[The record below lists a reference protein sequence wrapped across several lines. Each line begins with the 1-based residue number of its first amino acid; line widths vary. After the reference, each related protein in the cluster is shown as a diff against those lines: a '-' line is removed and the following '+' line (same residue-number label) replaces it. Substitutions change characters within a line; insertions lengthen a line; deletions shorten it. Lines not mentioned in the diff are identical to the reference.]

1 MYSIYEIA
9 ILMKRRSKNIICTIL
24 WISILITPFQFC
36 IGQSSWELN
45 LLRNINPQQPNSGT
59 WKALSTTAKP
69 LSVCLMTAA
78 LLNKDSDTKQKAL
91 EIGGSIFI
99 SAASAT
105 IFKQMVKRDRPAVKY
120 NDIYPDKPDQGYSF
134 PSGHVSVSFAAAASL
149 SIQYKKWYITLPAYL
164 WSTGVAYSRLY
175 LGQHYPT
182 DVLMGAAT
190 GIGSA
195 YLAHWLN
202 KKIFPQKIQ
211 KK

>member
-1 MYSIYEIA
+1 
-9 ILMKRRSKNIICTIL
+9 MKRRSKNIICTIL

-45 LLRNINPQQPNSGT
+45 LLRNINPQQPNSGA
-59 WKALSTTAKP
+59 WKTFSTTAKP
-69 LSVCLMTAA
+69 LSVAIPVGLMTAA
-78 LLNKDSDTKQKAL
+78 LLTKDSDTKQKAL